1 MLEYRAEGLCR
12 NANHLN
18 REELSR
24 CMASGEVLQSTAL
37 AYDTGHRLRFEL
49 GGLRGIMPFADCV
62 DAAPGETVKDIAVLT
77 RVGRP
82 TCFVIM
88 GTEFDDNGEEYYL
101 LSRAE
106 AQRRCRAQYL
116 DTLEAGSVIPCT
128 VTHIEN
134 FGAFCDM
141 EMLNGIVSDVPERAK
156 KLAAAFWPGPLTMVM
171 PRGPEVSD
179 VTCAGLD
186 TVGVRMPSHPVVQ
199 QVIKASGVAFAAPS
213 ANLSGKPSPTNAP
226 DTLADM
232 DGRLPLILDGGESN
246 VGVES
251 TVVAVTGEHPML
263 LRPGY
268 VTKEQME
275 AVLGEEVLVS
285 PAILEKLKDG
295 EVARS
300 PGMKYKHYAPKAQ
313 VTILRGDFA
322 KYKEF
327 IKQHTEP
334 GVWALCFDGEGAQL
348 GVPFIEYGKNHDG
361 VTQAHHLFTALR
373 DLDKHGAQ
381 VVYARC
387 PEQDGVSMAVYNRLI
402 RAAAF
407 RVVEL

>member
-12 NANHLN
+12 NANHLS

-134 FGAFCDM
+134 FGAFCDIGCGASG
-141 EMLNGIVSDVPERAK
+141 LLGLRNLCVSRLTHPGDLLRVGQRLPVLIQSLDPARRRVALTLQELLGTWEENAARFRPGQSVPGVVCGKTDYGVFIALTPNLCGLAERDDTLEPGQPVCVYIKAIHPETL
-156 KLAAAFWPGPLTMVM
+156 KLKLTVLH
-171 PRGPEVSD
+171 R
-179 VTCAGLD
+179 LD
-186 TVGVRMPSHPVVQ
+186 TVPSQPLRFT
-199 QVIKASGVAFAAPS
+199 K
-213 ANLSGKPSPTNAP
+213 TE
-226 DTLADM
+226 
-232 DGRLPLILDGGESN
+232 GRLDVWRYGSREHAKN
-246 VGVES
+246 V
-251 TVVAVTGEHPML
+251 TV
-263 LRPGY
+263 
-268 VTKEQME
+268 
-275 AVLGEEVLVS
+275 
-285 PAILEKLKDG
+285 
-295 EVARS
+295 
-300 PGMKYKHYAPKAQ
+300 
-313 VTILRGDFA
+313 F
-322 KYKEF
+322 
-327 IKQHTEP
+327 
-334 GVWALCFDGEGAQL
+334 
-348 GVPFIEYGKNHDG
+348 
-361 VTQAHHLFTALR
+361 
-373 DLDKHGAQ
+373 
-381 VVYARC
+381 
-387 PEQDGVSMAVYNRLI
+387 
-402 RAAAF
+402 
-407 RVVEL
+407 

>member
-12 NANHLN
+12 NANHLS

-134 FGAFCDM
+134 FGAFCDIGCGIAALLPIDCLSVSRIASPADRVQVGQQR
-141 EMLNGIVSDVPERAK
+141 ELLGTWSENAACFAAGETVVGIVRSVEEYGVFIEIAPN
-156 KLAAAFWPGPLTMVM
+156 L
-171 PRGPEVSD
+171 
-179 VTCAGLD
+179 AGL
-186 TVGVRMPSHPVVQ
+186 
-199 QVIKASGVAFAAPS
+199 AE
-213 ANLSGKPSPTNAP
+213 
-226 DTLADM
+226 AD
-232 DGRLPLILDGGESN
+232 
-246 VGVES
+246 S
-251 TVVAVTGEHPML
+251 T
-263 LRPGY
+263 LRPGQAVSVY
-268 VTKEQME
+268 IKNILPDKMKIKLVVVNKNLGQPLRFEPHYFVTR
-275 AVLGEEVLVS
+275 GR
-285 PAILEKLKDG
+285 LK
-295 EVARS
+295 RWTYS
-300 PGMKYKHYAPKAQ
+300 TPQ
-313 VTILRGDFA
+313 SR
-322 KYKEF
+322 
-327 IKQHTEP
+327 KQ
-334 GVWALCFDGEGAQL
+334 
-348 GVPFIEYGKNHDG
+348 IET
-361 VTQAHHLFTALR
+361 VF
-373 DLDKHGAQ
+373 
-381 VVYARC
+381 
-387 PEQDGVSMAVYNRLI
+387 
-402 RAAAF
+402 
-407 RVVEL
+407 

>member
-12 NANHLN
+12 NANHLS

-134 FGAFCDM
+134 FGAFCDIGC
-141 EMLNGIVSDVPERAK
+141 GIAALLPIDCLSVSRIA
-156 KLAAAFWPGPLTMVM
+156 
-171 PRGPEVSD
+171 
-179 VTCAGLD
+179 
-186 TVGVRMPSHPVVQ
+186 
-199 QVIKASGVAFAAPS
+199 
-213 ANLSGKPSPTNAP
+213 
-226 DTLADM
+226 
-232 DGRLPLILDGGESN
+232 
-246 VGVES
+246 
-251 TVVAVTGEHPML
+251 
-263 LRPGY
+263 
-268 VTKEQME
+268 
-275 AVLGEEVLVS
+275 S
-285 PAILEKLKDG
+285 PADRVQVGQQLFVCHQEPRRAGAHCADAARAAGHLER
-295 EVARS
+295 ERS
-300 PGMKYKHYAPKAQ
+300 
-313 VTILRGDFA
+313 LLCRRGDRRRN
-322 KYKEF
+322 
-327 IKQHTEP
+327 
-334 GVWALCFDGEGAQL
+334 CAQRR
-348 GVPFIEYGKNHDG
+348 GI
-361 VTQAHHLFTALR
+361 R
-373 DLDKHGAQ
+373 
-381 VVYARC
+381 
-387 PEQDGVSMAVYNRLI
+387 RLY
-402 RAAAF
+402 
-407 RVVEL
+407 